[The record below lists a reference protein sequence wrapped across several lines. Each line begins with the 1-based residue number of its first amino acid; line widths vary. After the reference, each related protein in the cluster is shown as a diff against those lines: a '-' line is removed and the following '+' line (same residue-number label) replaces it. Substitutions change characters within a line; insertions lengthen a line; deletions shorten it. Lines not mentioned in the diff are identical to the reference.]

1 MKRTILFTAALALL
15 CAGCSSGYYAG
26 RADRDVERILDRKT
40 EQAIGDLE
48 ADAVRPAA
56 EEAGA
61 DEAEPADAKVL
72 TLKDALGVAVTSN
85 RDFLAEKEGVYLSA
99 LALTKTRRDFGPV
112 LGVTLGYLIQDG
124 PYLDAANGLSAT
136 ASVTKVLPTGAQA
149 GLSVTSSETN
159 TSGDGTDSADT
170 TVALSVTQPLLAGAG
185 REASHEAL
193 TAAERQVIYD
203 IREFVRYREAFT
215 IGMVRDYYALLS
227 EKQVVENTKRD
238 YELSIFLRRRAE
250 ARFDIGEV
258 SALDKFRAQQQE
270 LEAKNAL
277 ITRQQEYDSR
287 LDEFKIALG
296 MPLEARI
303 DVQDEWPAMVPVRLK
318 GPSAVLAAL
327 ANRLD
332 LRSEKQRTEDAE
344 RAARIAKN
352 ALLPELGLT
361 AGWSVGTEEGTED
374 LGGDWDAGEYSVG
387 LTLEVPIDKTQE
399 RNAYRGAMI
408 ALDRQKR
415 AYALKEDRIRKEVRD
430 ALRQV
435 RRLEATV
442 GIQDTKRKLSERRL
456 KNARYLFDEGSAGNR
471 DIIEAQ
477 QDLLDAENAYVRAL
491 ASYEVARLELKHA
504 LGLLFVNRD
513 GSWKEQ

>member
-1 MKRTILFTAALALL
+1 MKRIIILTAVTALL

-26 RADRDVERILDRKT
+26 RANRDVERILDRKT
-40 EQAIGDLE
+40 VQAIGDLE
-48 ADAVRPAA
+48 ADAVRPETEDAAAA
-56 EEAGA
+56 EM
-61 DEAEPADAKVL
+61 PAAAKVL
-72 TLKDALGVAVTSN
+72 TLKDALAVAVTSN
-85 RDFLAEKEGVYLSA
+85 RDFLAEKEEVYLSA

-112 LGVTLGYLIQDG
+112 LGLTLGYLVEDG
-124 PYLDAANGLSAT
+124 PYLDAARGVSAT

-159 TSGDGTDSADT
+159 VSGNGTDTADT
-170 TVALSVTQPLLAGAG
+170 TVTLSVTQPLLAGAG

-193 TAAERQVIYD
+193 TVAERRVIYD
-203 IREFVRYREAFT
+203 IRDFVRYREAFT
-215 IGMVRDYYALLS
+215 IGMVRDYYAILS

-238 YELSIFLRRRAE
+238 HELSIFLRRRAE
-250 ARFDIGEV
+250 ARFELGEV

-277 ITRQQEYDSR
+277 IQRQQEYESR
-287 LDEFKIALG
+287 LDEFKITLG
-296 MPLEARI
+296 MPLDERI
-303 DVQDEWPAMVPVRLK
+303 DVQDVWPKMVPVRLK
-318 GPSAVLAAL
+318 GTSALRAAL

-332 LRSEKQRTEDAE
+332 LRSEKQRAEDAE

-361 AGWSVGTEEGTED
+361 AGWSVGTDED
-374 LGGDWDAGEYSVG
+374 AGNPGEDWDAGEYSVG
-387 LTLEVPIDKTQE
+387 LALEVPIDKIEE
-399 RNAYRGAMI
+399 RNAYRSALI

-491 ASYEVARLELKHA
+491 ASYEVARLELRRT
-504 LGLLFVNRD
+504 LGLLFINRD
-513 GSWKEQ
+513 GSWGKE